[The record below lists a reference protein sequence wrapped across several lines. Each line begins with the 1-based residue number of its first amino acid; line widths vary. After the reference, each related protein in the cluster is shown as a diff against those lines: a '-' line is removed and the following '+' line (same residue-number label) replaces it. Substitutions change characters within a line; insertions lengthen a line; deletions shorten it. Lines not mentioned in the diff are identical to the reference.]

1 MRLSLLSLSLGLV
14 ACQGQIESGPVTTAQ
29 KAPPSGNTI
38 AAAVKQVAT
47 EAKLA
52 EPWET
57 TALRPSYSAVPGDWI
72 ICVRE
77 ASPAKPPA
85 YAYAIFFD
93 SDYKRSR
100 MAVGVDECDK
110 HPYAHFP
117 K

>member
-1 MRLSLLSLSLGLV
+1 MSLLSLSLGL
-14 ACQGQIESGPVTTAQ
+14 AASQSQIESGLVTTAQ
-29 KAPPSGNTI
+29 KASPSGNTI